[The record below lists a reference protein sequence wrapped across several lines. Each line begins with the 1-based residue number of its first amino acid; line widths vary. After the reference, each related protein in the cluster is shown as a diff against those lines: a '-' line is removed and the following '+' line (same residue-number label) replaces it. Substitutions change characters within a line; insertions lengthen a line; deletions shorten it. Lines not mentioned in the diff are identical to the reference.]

1 MSELSVGQL
10 RGLTVN
16 DNVITVPSG
25 HSLYAPGHVV
35 QVVGATRTSVFSASV
50 AGAGVYST
58 DAFTIEITPSSASS
72 KILISGLINFTSAQ
86 GSSVALAALFRN
98 GTIVLQGD
106 AVGSRTRTLMGR
118 VTTADPVSVTPVGFA
133 ILDSPNT
140 TSAVTYSIRLT
151 SDGPATVYLNRSQQD
166 TDANWASRSASSMVA
181 QEIAQ

>member
-16 DNVITVPSG
+16 SNVITVPSG
-25 HSLYAPGHVV
+25 HKLVAPGHVV

-50 AGAGVYST
+50 AGAGVFST

-72 KILISGLINFTSAQ
+72 KVLISGLINF
-86 GSSVALAALFRN
+86 GSSSGNNVAMAALFRN

-106 AVGSRTRTLMGR
+106 AAGSRTRTFFGR
-118 VTTADPVSVTPVGFA
+118 VTSGDTTSTYPAGFA

-140 TSAVTYSIRLT
+140 TSTVTYSIRIAT
-151 SDGPATVYLNRSQQD
+151 DQAATVYLNRGRD
-166 TDANWASRSASSMVA
+166 DNDANWNSRSASSMVA